1 MFKQQ
6 LVSAVTLS
14 GVAGIVLAI
23 GGCHSGPEQVE
34 EHATHQDQAV
44 HGGGGSPSG
53 EEQATGEASSPAED
67 DQSGGSPSN
76 DDQSPEG
83 GSMGLAEVE
92 VSSDS
97 GTDTDTDTGTGTGT
111 DTDTDTDTDTGSDT
125 DGDRSAGVPEA
136 SVDVIEIEPV
146 DVPEM
151 SEAEGDAEAD
161 SQSPESQSP
170 DSQSPDSQS
179 PELGAVPELETFEP
193 LPAGDFVLTF
203 VADDPELRRTLLTR
217 LAAGDGADSFEKALA
232 AGTME
237 RLRTAAER
245 GEAYR
250 TVRLHRVSLASD
262 QVMPIESAVDGAEV
276 LLAVDAPGAPRI
288 VGSGNP
294 GQAVWKGVRVFAAP
308 SSRPLLLWDRLAGQD
323 GWSGWFIVLTR

>member
-1 MFKQQ
+1 
-6 LVSAVTLS
+6 
-14 GVAGIVLAI
+14 
-23 GGCHSGPEQVE
+23 
-34 EHATHQDQAV
+34 
-44 HGGGGSPSG
+44 
-53 EEQATGEASSPAED
+53 
-67 DQSGGSPSN
+67 
-76 DDQSPEG
+76 
-83 GSMGLAEVE
+83 
-92 VSSDS
+92 
-97 GTDTDTDTGTGTGT
+97 
-111 DTDTDTDTDTGSDT
+111 
-125 DGDRSAGVPEA
+125 
-136 SVDVIEIEPV
+136 VIEIEPV
-146 DVPEM
+146 DVPEI

-161 SQSPESQSP
+161 SQSPDSQSP

-179 PELGAVPELETFEP
+179 PELGAVPELEMFEP

-323 GWSGWFIVLTR
+323 RSLTDRAAAGGPVMPGNRTIAVGLGGAVDVAKFGNAEAVGRQVVLERLGLVHVRLKERHV